1 MDIHWGY
8 LYLAVE
14 TILKAVGWLVRL
26 RNEGEWVGGKNAH
39 NECCGSISCA
49 PSETAVSNDRYVCRG
64 EVDEVVVQLELPD

>member
-39 NECCGSISCA
+39 NERCGSISCTQ
-49 PSETAVSNDRYVCRG
+49 SETAVSNDRYVCRG
-64 EVDEVVVQLELPD
+64 EVDEVVVQLELPN